1 MTNII
6 EFINVNS
13 AFIIIGLTAIMILL
27 FIILII
33 TMISLKKLK
42 EKYKNL

>member
-6 EFINVNS
+6 EFININS

-33 TMISLKKLK
+33 TMISLKKIK
-42 EKYKNL
+42 GKI